1 MVNEQK
7 QVLSN
12 LESMVKSVQEQSQK
26 VESDELSY
34 KAKIKEIIER
44 VSNEEEKKVRLEEKV
59 AVAKSNLK
67 LLHEKNSAVYI

>member
-7 QVLSN
+7 QVFSN

-26 VESDELSY
+26 VESDEVSY
-34 KAKIKEIIER
+34 KTKIKEIIER
-44 VSNEEEKKVRLEEKV
+44 VSNEEEKKVKLEEKV
-59 AVAKSNLK
+59 AVARSNLK

>member
-26 VESDELSY
+26 VESDEVSY

-44 VSNEEEKKVRLEEKV
+44 VSNEEEKKVKRDLEVQEFIR
-59 AVAKSNLK
+59 A
-67 LLHEKNSAVYI
+67 Y

>member
-7 QVLSN
+7 QVFSN

-26 VESDELSY
+26 VESDEISY
-34 KAKIKEIIER
+34 KAKIKEVIER
-44 VSNEEEKKVRLEEKV
+44 VSNEEEKKVKLEEKV
-59 AVAKSNLK
+59 AVARSNLK

>member
-26 VESDELSY
+26 VESDEISY
-34 KAKIKEIIER
+34 KAKIKEVIER
-44 VSNEEEKKVRLEEKV
+44 VSNEEEKKVKLEEKV
-59 AVAKSNLK
+59 AVARSNLK